1 MNFLYSVELKHDG
14 VSSLFFRFLVLNFP
28 SQNTCFPI
36 EDDLMDGLVFFA
48 SVISLEEQG
57 ISSFA
62 SSKFVELIVVD
73 GPGIPNLLTSFGLTS
88 IISIPGR
95 YSTSSDILVII
106 TSFGDK
112 IKNSSRLQSS
122 FVFVLSTEVLVE
134 LLSGELL

>member
-14 VSSLFFRFLVLNFP
+14 VSSLFFCFLVLNFP
-28 SQNTCFPI
+28 SQNTCFSI

-48 SVISLEEQG
+48 SVIFLEEQG

-73 GPGIPNLLTSFGLTS
+73 RPGIPNLLTSFGLTS

-106 TSFGDK
+106 TSFGDE
-112 IKNSSRLQSS
+112 IKNSSRLQSY

>member
-48 SVISLEEQG
+48 SVIFLEEQG

-73 GPGIPNLLTSFGLTS
+73 GPGISNLLTSFGLTS
-88 IISIPGR
+88 YCVLMSLFNQT
-95 YSTSSDILVII
+95 ST
-106 TSFGDK
+106 
-112 IKNSSRLQSS
+112 
-122 FVFVLSTEVLVE
+122 
-134 LLSGELL
+134 